1 VTWVLA
7 IDLGTSGPKV
17 AVAST
22 DGQVADHDFEPV
34 ELVLRPGS
42 GAVQRPDDWWGAI
55 TAASRAVLGRGAVP
69 AGEIGAV
76 AVTGQ
81 WAGTVAVG
89 ADGEP
94 LGDAITWMDARGGRY
109 SRRVAGGR
117 VRVRVGGYGPLEVA
131 RWVRHTGGAPSLSG
145 RDPVGH
151 ILHLKHDA
159 PDVYRATQVFL
170 EPVDWVNLKLTGT
183 AAASVDTATL
193 TWTVDTRDLA
203 NPRHHEPLVALTTI
217 DRAKLPDVRPTA
229 SVLGELTDTAAQA
242 LGLPAG
248 GGVKVTS
255 ATPDLMSAA
264 VGSGAV
270 GDYAGHLYVGT
281 SSWIACHMPV
291 KRTDVL
297 HAIAALPAALPG
309 RYLIVTEQQTAGASL
324 ERLRDAW
331 FAGTREADLGYEELA
346 ELAATSEPGSGGVVF
361 APWLNGERC
370 PVEDEHVRGGWFG
383 MSLAT
388 TRADLVRATFEGVA
402 LNARWMQG
410 YVEKFARRELDP
422 LNFVGGGAKS
432 AFWGQVF
439 ADVLGRRVRRVA
451 EPVLAN
457 ARGAALVAGVAL
469 GERTA
474 ADLDGIV
481 EIVEEHVPDPSVRAV
496 YDARFETLKKT
507 YKGTRRNYRG

>member
-7 IDLGTSGPKV
+7 IDLGTGGPKV

-22 DGQVADHDFEPV
+22 EGRIADHEFEPV
-34 ELVLRPGS
+34 ELLLLPGG
-42 GAVQRPDDWWGAI
+42 GAVQRTEDWWGAI
-55 TAASRAVLGRGAVP
+55 CAASRRVLARTTE
-69 AGEIGAV
+69 EIGAI

-81 WAGTVAVG
+81 WAGTVPVG
-89 ADGEP
+89 AGGEV
-94 LGDAITWMDARGGRY
+94 LGDAITWMDARGGAHA
-109 SRRVAGGR
+109 RRIAGGR
-117 VRVRVGGYGPLEVA
+117 VRVAGYGPAQIA
-131 RWVRHTGGAPSLSG
+131 RWVRRTGGAPSLSG

-151 ILHLKHDA
+151 ILYLKDA
-159 PDVYRATQVFL
+159 EPEVYRAAEVFL
-170 EPVDWVNLKLTGT
+170 EPVDWVNFKLSGT

-203 NPRHHEPLVALTTI
+203 DPHHDDALVAQTTI
-217 DRAKLPDVRPTA
+217 DRAKLPDLRPTA
-229 SVLGELTDTAAQA
+229 SVLGELTAEAAQE
-242 LGLPAG
+242 LGLPEGAA
-248 GGVKVTS
+248 VKVTS

-270 GDYAGHLYVGT
+270 ADYAGHLYVGT
-281 SSWIACHMPV
+281 SSWIACHLPV
-291 KRTDVL
+291 KRTDPL

-309 RYLIVTEQQTAGASL
+309 RYLVTTEQQTAGASL
-324 ERLRDAW
+324 ARLREAW
-331 FAGTREADLGYEELA
+331 LAGTPEADAGFDALA
-346 ELAATSEPGSGGVVF
+346 QLAAQSEPGSGGVVF

-370 PVEDEHVRGGWFG
+370 PVDDEHVRGGWLG
-383 MSLAT
+383 LSLST
-388 TRADLVRATFEGVA
+388 SKADLVRATFEGVA
-402 LNARWMQG
+402 LNARWMQT
-410 YVEKFARRELDP
+410 YVEKFVKRELDP

-439 ADVLGRRVRRVA
+439 ADVLGRRVRRVR

-457 ARGAALVAGVAL
+457 ARGAALVAGIAL

-474 ADLDGIV
+474 AEIDGIV
-481 EIVEEHVPDPSVRAV
+481 EIVEEHVPDPALRDV

>member
-7 IDLGTSGPKV
+7 IDLGTGGPKV

-22 DGQVADHDFEPV
+22 DGRIADHEFEPV
-34 ELVLRPGS
+34 ELLLRPGG
-42 GAVQRPDDWWGAI
+42 GAVQRPADWWTAI
-55 TAASRAVLGRGAVP
+55 CAASRRVLARAPHRVD
-69 AGEIGAV
+69 AV

-89 ADGEP
+89 AGGET
-94 LGDAITWMDARGGRY
+94 LGDALTWMDARGGTQT
-109 SRRVAGGR
+109 RRIAGGR
-117 VRVRVGGYGPLEVA
+117 VRVAGYGPAHVA
-131 RWVRHTGGAPSLSG
+131 RWVRRTGGAPSLSG

-151 ILHLKHDA
+151 ILYLKHEQ
-159 PDVYRATQVFL
+159 PDVYRAAEVFL
-170 EPVDWVNLKLTGT
+170 EPVDWINFRLTGT

-193 TWTVDTRDLA
+193 TWTVDTRELPDA
-203 NPRHHEPLVALTTI
+203 RYDDALVAQTTI
-217 DRAKLPDVRPTA
+217 DRAKLPALRPTA
-229 SVLGELTDTAAQA
+229 SVLGALADDAALE

-248 GGVKVTS
+248 GAVPVTT

-270 GDYAGHLYVGT
+270 ADYAGHLYVGT
-281 SSWIACHMPV
+281 SSWIACHLPV
-291 KRTDVL
+291 KRTDAL

-309 RYLIVTEQQTAGASL
+309 RYLITTEQQTAGASL
-324 ERLRDAW
+324 ERLRDTW
-331 FAGTREADLGYEELA
+331 LAGTSEAEAGFDA
-346 ELAATSEPGSGGVVF
+346 LAALAAGSEPGSGGVVF

-370 PVEDEHVRGGWFG
+370 PVDDEHVRGGWLG
-383 MSLAT
+383 LSLAT
-388 TRADLVRATFEGVA
+388 SRADLVRATFEGVA

-410 YVEKFARRELDP
+410 YVEKFAKRELDP

-457 ARGAALVAGVAL
+457 ARGAALVAGIAL

-474 ADLDGIV
+474 EDLDGIV
-481 EIVEEHVPDPSVRAV
+481 EITEEHVPDPARRDV
-496 YDARFETLKKT
+496 YDVRFATLKGA
-507 YKGTRRNYRG
+507 YKGTRRIYRG